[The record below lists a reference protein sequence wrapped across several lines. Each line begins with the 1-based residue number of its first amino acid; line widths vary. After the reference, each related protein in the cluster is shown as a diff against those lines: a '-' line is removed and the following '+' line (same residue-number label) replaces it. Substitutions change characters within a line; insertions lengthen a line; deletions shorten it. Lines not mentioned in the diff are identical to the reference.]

1 MKAKLEKI
9 FYFDKFV
16 LFAEKRQE
24 NTIILCYD
32 IAKEMIECLRLPFL
46 QIVAVN

>member
-24 NTIILCYD
+24 NTNILCYD